1 MSRHAIERNQEII
14 DLRKAGKSAK
24 EISEA
29 FGISICRVYQICSA
43 KKSTQAVADKPVK
56 KDEKPLEEVIRET
69 NIAFE
74 KTNNGSFG
82 SDLVREHENGM
93 SIADIAAKYK
103 LGVSTVRRILL
114 NDLRTRTDQYK
125 QKTEEVKEQK
135 QVVENL
141 RTYDKMK
148 RLQWTIYDICTLV
161 GVRIVGEYQLEDIV
175 TGETYSA
182 TGARPTYAVTKNL
195 N

>member
-14 DLRKAGKSAK
+14 DLRAAGKSAK

-43 KKSTQAVADKPVK
+43 QKSTQTAADKPVK
-56 KDEKPLEEVIRET
+56 KDEKPLEEVICET
-69 NIAFE
+69 NAAFE
-74 KTNNGSFG
+74 KTNGCSFG
-82 SDLVREHENGM
+82 GDLAKEYENGM

-103 LGVSTVRRILL
+103 LGVNTVRRILL
-114 NDLRTRTDQYK
+114 TNKYK
-125 QKTEEVKEQK
+125 QKMEEEKTEK

-195 N
+195 NWGGEQE